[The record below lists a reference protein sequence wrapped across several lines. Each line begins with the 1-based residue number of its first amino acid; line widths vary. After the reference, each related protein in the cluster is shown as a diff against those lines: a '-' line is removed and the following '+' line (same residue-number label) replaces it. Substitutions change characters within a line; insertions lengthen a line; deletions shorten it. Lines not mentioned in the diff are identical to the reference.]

1 MKKII
6 VLCALVNISFSYSLL
21 SSPDSC
27 YAEEQNYEDAIKY
40 YESFQSDYY
49 YKNAIEAKRKLERCY
64 REKQLEYMKDV
75 KRKLNQNW

>member
-1 MKKII
+1 MKKNII
-6 VLCALVNISFSYSLL
+6 LCALVNISFGY
-21 SSPDSC
+21 SC
-27 YAEEQNYEDAIKY
+27 YTEEQNYEDAIKY
-40 YESFQSDYY
+40 YESFQSDYN